1 MCTKSAHKGKISYIM
16 SLFMIFA
23 NVANRLE
30 KLQWDFFGGG
40 GGVGGKMGNGNPTK
54 HKCHMEWDCG
64 KGIRAGSG
72 VLSQID
78 QI

>member
-1 MCTKSAHKGKISYIM
+1 M

-40 GGVGGKMGNGNPTK
+40 GGKMGNGNPTK

>member
-1 MCTKSAHKGKISYIM
+1 M

-40 GGVGGKMGNGNPTK
+40 GGCGGEDGEWKSNEAQMSHGVGLRKR
-54 HKCHMEWDCG
+54 D
-64 KGIRAGSG
+64 
-72 VLSQID
+72 
-78 QI
+78 